1 MSKNERILLDF
12 AYNLRN
18 NKPIEYETE
27 NLIEALESGA
37 QAISAVCTA
46 QEAAK
51 QISEIFIDKRFYKK
65 EFQHE

>member
-37 QAISAVCTA
+37 QAINAVCTA
-46 QEAAK
+46 HEAAK

>member
-37 QAISAVCTA
+37 QAINAVCTA

-51 QISEIFIDKRFYKK
+51 KLADLSIDHRSYKEKLSE
-65 EFQHE
+65 